1 MKQLKGYALAAFALT
16 IALFLAPQP
25 ACAQAQSS
33 AQAAPAPHDFARW
46 EKEITA
52 FEDSDKSNPPPKN
65 GIVFTGSSTIRMW
78 KTLGQDF
85 PGQKTINR
93 GFGGSEIVDATH
105 FADRIIF
112 PYQPKMVFL
121 RAGGN
126 DIHAGK
132 TPAQILQDFQ
142 EFVAKVHQKLPTAQ
156 IIYISISPA
165 PSRWPETDKYRE
177 ANRLIREA
185 ALSMPFVGY
194 CETFDMVLGPDGIA
208 RHELYINDMLH
219 FNSEGYKL
227 LAEHVRPFMPT
238 PAPGR

>member
-1 MKQLKGYALAAFALT
+1 MKQLNRSAFAT
-16 IALFLAPQP
+16 ITITLALLFVPRVVA
-25 ACAQAQSS
+25 AQGQSA
-33 AQAAPAPHDFARW
+33 AQAAPAAHDFTRW

-52 FEDSDKSNPPPKN
+52 FEDSDRSNPPPKN
-65 GIVFTGSSTIRMW
+65 GIVFIGSSTIRMW
-78 KTLGQDF
+78 RTLGQDF
-85 PGQKTINR
+85 PGQKVINR
-93 GFGGSEIVDATH
+93 GFGGSEIVDSTH

-112 PYQPKMVFL
+112 PYQPKMIFL

-132 TPAQILQDFQ
+132 VPAQILADFQ
-142 EFVAKVHQKLPTAQ
+142 EFVARVHAKLPTAQ
-156 IIYISISPA
+156 IIYVSISPA

-185 ALSMPFVGY
+185 SLSMPFVGY

-208 RHELYINDMLH
+208 RHELYITDMLH
-219 FNSEGYKL
+219 FNAEGYKL

-238 PAPGR
+238 PPPR